1 MKTEKRIAN
10 VLLTVSAP
18 HYYDNERIEKAVHVS
33 SVLNLKDLGLDT
45 IETEVTNRNIE
56 TLKEPSDVDI
66 FRMELI
72 LDLPTSDLKDE
83 QKERLIDF
91 IETYQPRR

>member
-1 MKTEKRIAN
+1 MKKEKRIVN

-18 HYYDNERIEKAVHVS
+18 HYFDNERIEKCIHTS
-33 SVLNLKDLGLDT
+33 SVLNLNNLGIDT
-45 IETEVTNRNIE
+45 IETEVTTRNIE

-66 FRMELI
+66 FRMELV
-72 LDLPTSDLKDE
+72 LDLPTSDLTDE
-83 QKERLIDF
+83 QKERIIDF